1 MWNSEPYHAHAASS
15 SRINTHASDPDDA
28 GSHTPA
34 ACFYQGGCL
43 LFSGTLTCTDTSPIL
58 IVSGNFVG
66 GAFRMPLGIS
76 SSTHSHFP
84 SRCQHLSCPLCPH
97 IIPFSI
103 ACFLNGLLSDGTH
116 VLPVFF
122 DVIRP
127 GLLPM
132 SLPVHTRLVLSFR
145 KKRSNLRTPS
155 HPSQYTLLGPFRSPC
170 SDRSSDVNFPVRSQ
184 RSCPSNLKTSPVIF
198 SSFSSHV
205 GS

>member
-1 MWNSEPYHAHAASS
+1 MRVQRLHLRSTSTRQIQMMPVP
-15 SRINTHASDPDDA
+15 TLLQHASTKD
-28 GSHTPA
+28 
-34 ACFYQGGCL
+34 GCL
-43 LFSGTLTCTDTSPIL
+43 LFSGTLTCTDASPFL
-58 IVSGNFVG
+58 FVSGNFVG

-76 SSTHSHFP
+76 HSP
-84 SRCQHLSCPLCPH
+84 SRCQQLSCPLCPH

-103 ACFLNGLLSDGTH
+103 AWFLNGLVSDGTH
-116 VLPVFF
+116 VLPVSF

-127 GLLPM
+127 SLLPM

-145 KKRSNLRTPS
+145 KQRSNLRTPS
-155 HPSQYTLLGPFRSPC
+155 HPSQHTLLEPFRSPC